1 MKKISILFMLLLGI
15 TSLHA
20 QQFNITGTVIDK
32 KLNEPIIG
40 ATVQVKGTNN
50 GTVTNLDGEFAL
62 KNVAKGSVL
71 NVSYI
76 GYVTQSISLNGAQ
89 TSFRIELSEDSKT
102 LDEVVVVGFG
112 TQKKVNLTGAVA
124 SVDTKAL
131 ASRPV
136 SQVGQAL
143 QGVVPGLN
151 LSTPDLGGQLGQTM
165 NVNIR
170 GTGTIGKGSSASP
183 LILIDGMEGN
193 MNNLN
198 PEDIENISVL
208 KDAASSS
215 IYGSRAANGVVLV
228 TTKQGKSGKIQ
239 VSYDGY
245 FGWQNIY
252 KMPNTLNAQ
261 QYMALVNE
269 KNFNDDMPIY
279 NWQTQLGDYTWQ
291 KIQNGWEGTNWLKE
305 MRNKN
310 ALMQNHAV
318 NLTGGGE
325 ISKFS
330 AGFSYTSQDGIIGKG
345 VYQTIPV
352 IRRVS
357 TQTTLYSRELIVT
370 SLKWERISH
379 STIPHKRPLHK
390 PLRFTMMFM
399 QPLRLH
405 PFSHFITQK
414 EICSTTMI

>member
-15 TSLHA
+15 TTLYA
-20 QQFNITGTVIDK
+20 QQLNITGTVIDK

-50 GTVTNLDGEFAL
+50 GSITDMEGKFSL
-62 KNVAKGSVL
+62 KNVSKGGIL
-71 NVSYI
+71 TVSYI
-76 GYVTQSISLNGAQ
+76 GYTTQSIPLNGTQ

-112 TQKKVNLTGAVA
+112 TQKKVNLTGAVT

-215 IYGSRAANGVVLV
+215 IYGSRAAFGVILI
-228 TTKQGKSGKIQ
+228 TTKKGKAGKMQ
-239 VSYDGY
+239 V
-245 FGWQNIY
+245 N
-252 KMPNTLNAQ
+252 
-261 QYMALVNE
+261 
-269 KNFNDDMPIY
+269 Y
-279 NWQTQLGDYTWQ
+279 N
-291 KIQNGWEGTNWLKE
+291 NSF
-305 MRNKN
+305 R
-310 ALMQNHAV
+310 
-318 NLTGGGE
+318 
-325 ISKFS
+325 
-330 AGFSYTSQDGIIGKG
+330 
-345 VYQTIPV
+345 
-352 IRRVS
+352 
-357 TQTTLYSRELIVT
+357 YS
-370 SLKWERISH
+370 
-379 STIPHKRPLHK
+379 
-390 PLRFTMMFM
+390 
-399 QPLRLH
+399 
-405 PFSHFITQK
+405 
-414 EICSTTMI
+414 

>member
-151 LSTPDLGGQLGQTM
+151 LS
-165 NVNIR
+165 
-170 GTGTIGKGSSASP
+170 P
-183 LILIDGMEGN
+183 LI
-193 MNNLN
+193 
-198 PEDIENISVL
+198 
-208 KDAASSS
+208 
-215 IYGSRAANGVVLV
+215 
-228 TTKQGKSGKIQ
+228 
-239 VSYDGY
+239 
-245 FGWQNIY
+245 
-252 KMPNTLNAQ
+252 
-261 QYMALVNE
+261 
-269 KNFNDDMPIY
+269 
-279 NWQTQLGDYTWQ
+279 
-291 KIQNGWEGTNWLKE
+291 
-305 MRNKN
+305 
-310 ALMQNHAV
+310 
-318 NLTGGGE
+318 
-325 ISKFS
+325 
-330 AGFSYTSQDGIIGKG
+330 
-345 VYQTIPV
+345 
-352 IRRVS
+352 
-357 TQTTLYSRELIVT
+357 
-370 SLKWERISH
+370 
-379 STIPHKRPLHK
+379 
-390 PLRFTMMFM
+390 
-399 QPLRLH
+399 
-405 PFSHFITQK
+405 
-414 EICSTTMI
+414 